1 MASESYLAVATVAN
15 VEQNSADYTVNS
27 DAIQLLESVEALNQE
42 FEEEEFNLESFR
54 QITDAISAPPAM
66 INKSAGNETS
76 STSSSK
82 RGRGKG
88 RNSKK
93 VTQQQQQQQQ
103 EMERAVPE
111 NTSLLL
117 QSSGVSAEYVPLQT
131 MDFIQNNNISPVENM
146 SLINPQLGLNFP
158 ENRSQSVFQL
168 PANVQCNNVTPSQVF
183 SPSTSSQANSGA
195 QMADV
200 MFPVKPADDN
210 TKNAVKPN
218 YLTQCKNR
226 LRRYQSETMHDFSD
240 LLYAPFAYETSFESL
255 EGQTREFVFRKR
267 VFDCMETLHKHAC
280 AVREL
285 EKAIYSSVLPL
296 KQKVGGVLPD
306 NHNFNT
312 VTPTRINNALK
323 RKRQDELES
332 IRDKVITQ
340 EVIEQLRPPKSYCLK
355 QWPSLSSSQQFEKL
369 NPLFEAF
376 LLMRQDN
383 ELKLHSYAYVQNL
396 EQFKGLLFTLK
407 EKEPRYYEELTR
419 YLVTAGKT
427 RLRWYKEFVNGE
439 MDEMTYVEL
448 CKKQNNRKAP
458 SAILRCV

>member
-1 MASESYLAVATVAN
+1 MRVC
-15 VEQNSADYTVNS
+15 
-27 DAIQLLESVEALNQE
+27 
-42 FEEEEFNLESFR
+42 
-54 QITDAISAPPAM
+54 
-66 INKSAGNETS
+66 
-76 STSSSK
+76 
-82 RGRGKG
+82 
-88 RNSKK
+88 
-93 VTQQQQQQQQ
+93 
-103 EMERAVPE
+103 
-111 NTSLLL
+111 
-117 QSSGVSAEYVPLQT
+117 VS
-131 MDFIQNNNISPVENM
+131 
-146 SLINPQLGLNFP
+146 
-158 ENRSQSVFQL
+158 
-168 PANVQCNNVTPSQVF
+168 
-183 SPSTSSQANSGA
+183 
-195 QMADV
+195 
-200 MFPVKPADDN
+200 
-210 TKNAVKPN
+210 
-218 YLTQCKNR
+218 
-226 LRRYQSETMHDFSD
+226 
-240 LLYAPFAYETSFESL
+240 
-255 EGQTREFVFRKR
+255 FRKR
-267 VFDCMETLHKHAC
+267 VFNCTETLHEHAC

-427 RLRWYKEFVNGE
+427 SLRWYKEFVNGE